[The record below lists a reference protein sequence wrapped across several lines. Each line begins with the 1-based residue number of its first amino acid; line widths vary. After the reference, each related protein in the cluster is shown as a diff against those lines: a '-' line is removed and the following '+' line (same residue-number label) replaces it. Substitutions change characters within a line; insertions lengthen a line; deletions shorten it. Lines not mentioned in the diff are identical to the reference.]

1 MPIITPKKPTYKEVL
16 QTLKNE
22 VKRAV
27 HKGAVQVMPN
37 GNLKC
42 KPLAQYINNFGA
54 LFLHLTPL
62 TLKQQTKLLT
72 VLGGNT
78 LKEALQAYAVQYAN
92 SILAKQKRAMHPA
105 KYALM
110 LEVYKLANK
119 RVFNSYR
126 FYKQAKGVYKMHC
139 FLSEQTA
146 IKLCNEYNKRNNNL
160 GYIATP
166 RKRQNGTL
174 HSECYHVLLIPKQ

>member
-1 MPIITPKKPTYKEVL
+1 MLTIKPKKPTYKEAL

-22 VKRAV
+22 VQRAV

-42 KPLAQYINNFGA
+42 KPLTNYINEFGA
-54 LFLHLTPL
+54 LFLKLTPL
-62 TLKQQTKLLT
+62 TLKQQTKLLNT
-72 VLGGNT
+72 LGGNT
-78 LKEALQAYAVQYAN
+78 LKEALQAYAMHYAN
-92 SILAKQKRAMHPA
+92 GILAKQKRTMHPA

-119 RVFNSYR
+119 RAFNSYR
-126 FYKQAKGVYKMHC
+126 FYKQAKGCYKMHC

-146 IKLCNEYNKRNNNL
+146 NKICKEYNKHNSNL

-174 HSECYHVLLIPKQ
+174 NSEYYHVVLMPKQ